1 MYVCVIAKGST
12 KAVEPFA
19 FSLPFSSRRDPDLK
33 QDLGE

>member
-19 FSLPFSSRRDPDLK
+19 FSLLFSSPPPEILI
-33 QDLGE
+33 